1 MAFTLFLSTPA
12 LAVSTLYY
20 VQGTGDAPIA
30 GCAPID
36 GTSSSRCDTLRA
48 AVAAAN
54 ANAGGEDESD
64 VIFLQAA
71 GTYQLT
77 QPSELALT
85 DNVTIVGRGPR
96 TTSVAGNGS
105 TRVFSV
111 TAGVSAG
118 LVRLAVVGGDAPAGE
133 GGNILN
139 VGALLASQVRV
150 TGGAAGSGGGIAN
163 YGLLSLH
170 ASLVDNNDATSQGGG
185 ILNRGV
191 DGAANLSLNNTTVAF
206 NRVTGIGN
214 GAGVASTGSN
224 ANFTTLAHATI
235 ARNQIIGSG
244 SGAGIWAQTTGETVF
259 ANGSIVANNTGGANC
274 AGGGT
279 FTEAVAGSNVTDV
292 TGCSFSL
299 VGTIGLGALLSD
311 QGGDTDVLTIDPALA
326 AKAIV
331 ATCAAAVDQR
341 NAPRPTN
348 ACDAGAFQQGAVAPP
363 IDSGPPAPEPVPQ
376 PPVQTPTP
384 APPVQTPTPT
394 PTPEPTPEF
403 RQSVVVEPVR
413 GTVLVCP
420 TRPTQCTPLRAGDDI
435 RFGSTIDTR
444 KGEVELTSLASAG
457 GKPQTARFKDGLFK
471 VVQSGAYTELQLNE
485 ELDCRSRAARTAQKK
500 PKARKLWGDGKGKFR
515 TKGRY
520 AAATVRG
527 TKWLVQDT
535 CTTTVVRVTQGAVTV
550 RDQVRKR
557 NVVVRKGKSYTARA
571 RR

>member
-1 MAFTLFLSTPA
+1 MRADRRHELALRHPA
-12 LAVSTLYY
+12 RR
-20 VQGTGDAPIA
+20 GDRRQRE
-30 GCAPID
+30 CERRD
-36 GTSSSRCDTLRA
+36 D
-48 AVAAAN
+48 
-54 ANAGGEDESD
+54 SD

-105 TRVFSV
+105 TRVLLRH
-111 TAGVSAG
+111 AGGQRRALPARG
-118 LVRLAVVGGDAPAGE
+118 RRRRAPAGGE

-139 VGALLASQVRV
+139 AGALLASQIRV

-163 YGLLSLH
+163 YGLLSLN
-170 ASLVDNNDATSQGGG
+170 ASLVDNNDATGQGGG
-185 ILNRGV
+185 ILNRAV
-191 DGAANLSLNNTTVAF
+191 DGAADLSLSNTTVAF
-206 NRVTGIGN
+206 NRVTGVGN
-214 GAGVASTGSN
+214 GAGIASTGSN
-224 ANFTTLAHATI
+224 SNFTTLTHATI

-259 ANGSIVANNTGGANC
+259 TNGSIVANNTGGANC

-292 TGCSFSL
+292 TGCGFSL

-326 AKAIV
+326 AKASV
-331 ATCAAAVDQR
+331 ATCAAAADQR
-341 NAPRPTN
+341 SAPRPAN

-363 IDSGPPAPEPVPQ
+363 IDSGPPGPEPVPQ

-384 APPVQTPTPT
+384 APPVQTPTP
-394 PTPEPTPEF
+394 EPTPTFNDE
-403 RQSVVVEPVR
+403 VVVKPVR

-420 TRPTQCTPLRAGDDI
+420 PRTRCRRCAPATRSRWGRRSTP
-435 RFGSTIDTR
+435 S
-444 KGEVELTSLASAG
+444 KGEVELTRWPRAVASRRPRGSATASSAS
-457 GKPQTARFKDGLFK
+457 PSPATSPTCTLTEELTAR
-471 VVQSGAYTELQLNE
+471 
-485 ELDCRSRAARTAQKK
+485 ARDAAQKK
-500 PKARKLWGDGKGKFR
+500 PKCAQAVGRRQGQVPHQGPLRRGHGPRHEVARPGHLHDH
-515 TKGRY
+515 
-520 AAATVRG
+520 
-527 TKWLVQDT
+527 D
-535 CTTTVVRVTQGAVTV
+535 VRVTQGNVSV

-557 NVVVRKGKSYTARA
+557 NVIVRKGKSYTARA